1 MSFDPSY
8 RPMNRV
14 FSGIFRLSLMCT
26 LLAAQALPARGTPQ
40 ATRTKDGQQWAVTST
55 AQAGANQS
63 AAPPDY
69 SQEPFVIEHYHQSMR
84 YENDGT
90 GREQLDVQIKVN
102 SESGVQALGQVKIGY
117 SALSDKLD
125 VVYVRVRKP
134 DGSVVEAQESAV
146 QDLTTP
152 NAPVYT
158 DYHEKH
164 VSVPSLRP
172 GDVLEYE
179 VVRTIV
185 DPLAPNQFWT
195 NFTFAETGAVL
206 DEQLEIN
213 VPKAR
218 HIKLKTRPGYD
229 PKVSDEGD
237 RRVYRWT
244 HSHKPSGERRKP
256 PNIVDQ
262 VPSVQLTTFE
272 SWDAVGAWYAF
283 LERERRQPND
293 AVKAKAAELVQGKT
307 DDLEKVKALYDYVSR
322 NVRYV
327 SLSFGLG
334 RIQPH
339 AASEVLANGYGDCKD
354 KNTLLA
360 ALLQSQ
366 GIESSSVL
374 IGVQRKLDPDVPSPA
389 QFDHVITRVP
399 IGGKDV
405 WLDSTSGVLPFRML
419 MEPTRDKQA
428 LLISPGGKSSL
439 VRTPAD
445 LPFQAFDQTTV
456 NASLSETGKLTAQTS
471 STMRGD
477 LEVGFRFALRQM
489 PQNHWKDLFAN
500 ILQRA
505 GMKGAEI
512 TNLQVSDPSDTDN
525 PLRITMDASASN
537 FFDWSARESKI
548 KLPFMQMSLGGQPGL
563 EEEENTPERI
573 IKLGAPTNTQV
584 EVRLKVPDKFTVHAP
599 IGVDLRRDYAD
610 YHSNYKVESDQLTSV
625 RELKTLV
632 PQLPYERLGDYEAF
646 QRALASDQAQEIVLD
661 NKSPGAAGTGGTQ
674 STADLNESGTQAL
687 QNNNFRLAVELLQ
700 RAVQQEPKHKTA
712 WNNLGRAYMG
722 LNQNDKAIAALK
734 KQIEINPYDQ
744 YAYNNLGLAYEAELN
759 YEEAIRQF
767 QKQLEINPL
776 DPFAHAG
783 LGEVYIKQKR
793 FAEAA
798 PELEKAV
805 SLQPQNALLQISLGQ
820 SYIATNQ
827 TEKGLA
833 AFEKAVSLAPVPITW
848 NNIAFTLAEQN
859 VQLERADKY
868 ADAAV
873 NAVET
878 QLRDVNLDTLRFQD
892 LATANF
898 LYDVW
903 DTKGW
908 VEFKLGN
915 VALAEQYITAAWQG
929 SGSGAIGEHLGEIY
943 EKREEREKAIHQ
955 YVLSLT
961 GDTPSDVARS
971 RLIALGVTKGLDQ
984 MIEQGR
990 DELKQKRTFSL
1001 NKSDRGAAEF
1011 NLLLA
1016 PAKVEQVKFLKGDEP
1031 LKEFSPAL
1039 QSGAIGMKFPPD
1051 STARLPRRAVVTCG
1065 ATPPASPAH
1074 VVKTSKMNATITTA
1088 EQAPGVSGP
1097 CTVELRPAGAVHTLD

>member
-1 MSFDPSY
+1 
-8 RPMNRV
+8 MNRV
-14 FSGIFRLSLMCT
+14 VAGILHLFLILT
-26 LLAAQALPARGTPQ
+26 LLGTQSAPASSTPL
-40 ATRTKDGQQWAVTST
+40 ANDGQQPGAAST
-55 AQAGANQS
+55 AHSAPGQS
-63 AAPPDY
+63 PTAPDY
-69 SQEPFVIEHYHQSMR
+69 SQEPFVIEHYRQSMR

-125 VVYVRVRKP
+125 VNFVRVRKP
-134 DGSVVEAQESAV
+134 DGSVVVAQESAI

-185 DPLAPNQFWT
+185 NPLAPNQFWT
-195 NFTFAETGAVL
+195 SFSFAETGAVL

-229 PKVSDEGD
+229 PKVTDEGD
-237 RRVYRWT
+237 RRIYRWT
-244 HSHKPSGERRKP
+244 HSHQPSGERKKP
-256 PNIVDQ
+256 VVAANQ
-262 VPSVQLTTFE
+262 VPSVQLTTFQ
-272 SWDAVGAWYAF
+272 SWDDVGTWYAF

-293 AVKAKAAELVQGKT
+293 AVKAKADELVRGKT
-307 DDLEKVKALYDYVSR
+307 DDMEKVKALYDYVSR

-374 IGVQRKLDPDVPSPA
+374 IGVQHRLDPDVPSPA
-389 QFDHVITRVP
+389 QFDHVITRVSV
-399 IGGKDV
+399 GGKEI

-428 LLISPGGKSSL
+428 LLVSPNGKSSL

-445 LPFQAFDQTTV
+445 LPFQSFDQTTV
-456 NASLSETGKLTAQTS
+456 SASLSETGKLTAQTS

-477 LEVGFRFALRQM
+477 REVGFRFALRQM
-489 PQNHWKDLFAN
+489 PQNHWKDLFAT

-505 GMKGAEI
+505 GLKGAEI
-512 TNLQVSDPSDTDN
+512 TNLQVSDPTDTDN
-525 PLRITMDASASN
+525 PLHISLDASASN
-537 FFDWSARESKI
+537 FFDWSAPEAKI
-548 KLPFMQMSLGGQPGL
+548 KLPFMQMSLEGAPSL
-563 EEEENTPERI
+563 DEEEKVPEKI

-584 EVRLKVPDKFTVHAP
+584 EMRLKVPDKYSVRAP
-599 IGVDLRRDYAD
+599 IGVDVRRDYAD
-610 YHSNYKVESDQLTSV
+610 YHSSYKMAGDQLTSV
-625 RELKTLV
+625 RDLNTLAT
-632 PQLPYERLGDYEAF
+632 QLPYDRLQDYAAF
-646 QRALASDQAQEIVLD
+646 QRALAADQAQDIVLE
-661 NKSPGAAGTGGTQ
+661 NKSPGTAGVGSNQ
-674 STADLNESGTQAL
+674 SMADLNESGVQAL
-687 QNNNFRLAVELLQ
+687 QNNNYPLAVELLQ
-700 RAVQQEPKHKTA
+700 RVVQQEPKHKTA
-712 WNNLGRAYMG
+712 WNNLGRAYLG
-722 LNQNDKAIAALK
+722 LNQNDKAIAAFK

-744 YAYNNLGLAYEAELN
+744 YAYNNLGAAYVAELN
-759 YEEAIRQF
+759 YDEAIKQF
-767 QKQLEINPL
+767 QKQIEINPL
-776 DPFAHAG
+776 DPYAHAG
-783 LGEVYIKQKR
+783 LGDVYARQKK
-793 FAEAA
+793 FAAA
-798 PELEKAV
+798 VPELEKAV
-805 SLQPQNALLQISLGQ
+805 ALQSQNALLQISLGQ

-827 TEKGLA
+827 TEKGMA
-833 AFEKAVSLAPVPITW
+833 AFEKAISLAPVPVTW

-868 ADAAV
+868 ADAAI

-878 QLRDVNLDTLRFQD
+878 QLRDINLDNLRFQD
-892 LATANF
+892 MATANF
-898 LYDVW
+898 LYDIW

-915 VALAEQYITAAWQG
+915 APLAEQYIMAAWLASG
-929 SGSGAIGEHLGEIY
+929 SGSIGEHVGEIY
-943 EKREEREKAIHQ
+943 EKRGEREKAIH
-955 YVLSLT
+955 YYALALVGNS
-961 GDTPSDVARS
+961 PSDVARA
-971 RLIALGVTKGLDQ
+971 RLAALGVTKGLDA
-984 MIEQGR
+984 MMEQAR
-990 DELKQKRTFSL
+990 RELKQMRTVSL
-1001 NKSDRGAAEF
+1001 NKSAQGTAEF
-1011 NLLLA
+1011 NVLLS
-1016 PAKVEQVKFLKGDEP
+1016 PAKVEQVKFLKGEGS

-1039 QSGAIGMKFPPD
+1039 QNGAIGMKFPPD
-1051 STARLPRRAVVTCG
+1051 SSAHLPRRAVITCG
-1065 ATPPASPAH
+1065 TAPATSPAH
-1074 VVKTSKMNATITTA
+1074 SVKTSKLNATIMTA
-1088 EQAPGVSGP
+1088 EKAQTVTGP
-1097 CTVELRPAGAVHTLD
+1097 CEVELRPAGAVRTLD